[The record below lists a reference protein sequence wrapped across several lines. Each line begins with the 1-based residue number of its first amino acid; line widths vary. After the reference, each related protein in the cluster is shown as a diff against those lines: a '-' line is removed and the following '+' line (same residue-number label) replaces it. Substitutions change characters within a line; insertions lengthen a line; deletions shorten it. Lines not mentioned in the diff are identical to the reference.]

1 MSMKKKK
8 DIIRKAK
15 EVVRKEANGLLAL
28 RERIGNNFVKAV
40 EAIFNCKG
48 KVIVSGIGKSGIIG
62 RKIAATLSSTGTP
75 AFHLHPTEGVH
86 GDVGLVTK
94 DDVVIAI
101 SKSGETEELFRLI
114 PSLRKIGAYIIAFT
128 GNPESTLARQSDVVL
143 DISVDE
149 EACPYNLV
157 PTTSTAVTL
166 ALGDALALC
175 LFHLNNLKPKDFA
188 LFHPGGNIGKKLLT
202 RVEDVML
209 TGSYIP
215 IVPLGASMKETIL
228 EMTSKRG
235 ITTVVD
241 SKGKLKGVITDG
253 DLRRLLEK
261 SNDIF
266 TLSAGEIMTRKPRT
280 TKKDEL
286 AIKAVKIMETYG
298 ITSMPVVNSVKKPIG
313 IVHLHDLMRLGIV

>member
-1 MSMKKKK
+1 MKKKK
-8 DIIRKAK
+8 EIIKKAK
-15 EVVRKEANGLLAL
+15 EIVKKEADELLSL
-28 RERIGNNFVKAV
+28 QKRIGGNFVKAV
-40 EAIFNCKG
+40 EAIYNCKG

-75 AFHLHPTEGVH
+75 AFHLHPTEGIH

-94 DDVVIAI
+94 NDVVIAI

-114 PSLRKIGAYIIAFT
+114 PTLKRIGTFIIAFT
-128 GNPESTLARQSDVVL
+128 GNSHSTLAKQSDVVL

-157 PTTSTAVTL
+157 PTSSTAVTL

-175 LFHLNNLKPKDFA
+175 LFHLKNLKPKDFA
-188 LFHPGGNIGKKLLT
+188 LFHPGGSIGKKLLT
-202 RVEDVML
+202 KVEDVML
-209 TGSYIP
+209 TGSYVP
-215 IVPLGASMKETIL
+215 IVPVKASMKEAIL

-241 SKGKLKGVITDG
+241 SKGKITGVITDG

-261 SNDIF
+261 RSDIF
-266 TLSAGEIMTRKPRT
+266 KMSAGEIMTFNPRT
-280 TKKDEL
+280 VKKEEL
-286 AIKAVKIMETYG
+286 AINAVKLMEAYG
-298 ITSMPVVNSVKKPIG
+298 ITSIPVVNTTNRPIG
-313 IVHLHDLMRLGIV
+313 IIHLHDLMRLGIV

>member
-1 MSMKKKK
+1 MKKKK
-8 DIIRKAK
+8 EIIKKAK
-15 EVVRKEANGLLAL
+15 EIVKKEADELLSL
-28 RERIGNNFVKAV
+28 QKRIGGNFVKAV
-40 EAIFNCKG
+40 EAIYNCKG

-75 AFHLHPTEGVH
+75 AFHLHPTEGIH

-94 DDVVIAI
+94 NDVVIAI

-114 PSLRKIGAYIIAFT
+114 PTLKRIGTFIIAFT
-128 GNPESTLARQSDVVL
+128 GNSHSTLAKQSDVVL

-157 PTTSTAVTL
+157 PTSSTAVTL

-175 LFHLNNLKPKDFA
+175 LFHLKNLKPKDFA
-188 LFHPGGNIGKKLLT
+188 LFHPGGSIGRKLLT
-202 RVEDVML
+202 KVEDVML
-209 TGSYIP
+209 TGSYVP
-215 IVPLGASMKETIL
+215 IVPVKASMKEAIL

-241 SKGKLKGVITDG
+241 SKGKITGVITDG

-261 SNDIF
+261 RNDIF
-266 TLSAGEIMTRKPRT
+266 KMSAGEIMTFNPRT
-280 TKKDEL
+280 VKKEEL
-286 AIKAVKIMETYG
+286 AINAVKLMEAYG
-298 ITSMPVVNSVKKPIG
+298 ITSIPVVNTTNRPIG
-313 IVHLHDLMRLGIV
+313 IIHLHDLMRLGIV

>member
-1 MSMKKKK
+1 MKKKK
-8 DIIRKAK
+8 EIIKKAK
-15 EVVRKEANGLLAL
+15 EIVKKEADELLSL
-28 RERIGNNFVKAV
+28 QKRIGGNFVKAV
-40 EAIFNCKG
+40 EAIYNCKG

-75 AFHLHPTEGVH
+75 AFHLHPTEGIH

-94 DDVVIAI
+94 NDVVIAI

-114 PSLRKIGAYIIAFT
+114 PSLKRIGAFIIAFT
-128 GNPESTLARQSDVVL
+128 GNSHSTLAKQSDVVL

-157 PTTSTAVTL
+157 PTSSTAVTL

-175 LFHLNNLKPKDFA
+175 LFHLKNLKPKDFA
-188 LFHPGGNIGKKLLT
+188 LFHPGGSIGRKLLT
-202 RVEDVML
+202 KVEDVML
-209 TGSYIP
+209 TGSYVP
-215 IVPLGASMKETIL
+215 IVPVKASMKEAIL

-241 SKGKLKGVITDG
+241 SKGKITGVITDG

-261 SNDIF
+261 RNDIF
-266 TLSAGEIMTRKPRT
+266 KMSAGEIMTFNPRT
-280 TKKDEL
+280 VKKEEL
-286 AIKAVKIMETYG
+286 AINAVKLMEAYG
-298 ITSMPVVNSVKKPIG
+298 ITSIPVVNTTNRPIG
-313 IVHLHDLMRLGIV
+313 IIHLHDLMRLGIV

>member
-1 MSMKKKK
+1 MRNKK

-15 EVVRKEANGLLAL
+15 EVVKKEANELLAL
-28 RERIGNNFVKAV
+28 QKRIGNDFVKAV
-40 EAIFNCKG
+40 EAIYHCKG

-94 DDVVIAI
+94 DDVIIAI

-114 PSLRKIGAYIIAFT
+114 PSLRKIGVFIISFT
-128 GNPESTLARQSDVVL
+128 GNLESTLAKQSDVVL

-175 LFHLNNLKPKDFA
+175 LFHLKNLKPKDFA
-188 LFHPGGNIGKKLLT
+188 LLHPGGNIGKKLLT
-202 RVEDVML
+202 KVEDVML
-209 TGSYIP
+209 TGSYVP
-215 IVPLGASMKETIL
+215 IVPLKARMKETIL
-228 EMTSKRG
+228 EMTAKRG

-241 SKGKLKGVITDG
+241 AKGRIKGVITDG

-261 SNDIF
+261 RSDIF
-266 TLSAGEIMTRKPRT
+266 ILSAGQIMTRKPRT
-280 TKKDEL
+280 TNKDKL
-286 AIKAVKIMETYG
+286 AITVVKTMETYG
-298 ITSMPVVNSVKKPIG
+298 ITSMPVVNSAKKPIG
-313 IVHLHDLMRLGIV
+313 IIHLHDLMRLGIV

>member
-1 MSMKKKK
+1 MKKEK

-15 EVVRKEANGLLAL
+15 EVVRKEANELLAL
-28 RERIGNNFVKAV
+28 QRRIGKNFVKAV
-40 EAIFNCKG
+40 EACFTCKG

-101 SKSGETEELFRLI
+101 SKSGETEELFKLI
-114 PSLRKIGAYIIAFT
+114 PSLRKIGAFIIAFT
-128 GNPESTLARQSDVVL
+128 GNLESTLAKQSDVVL

-175 LFHLNNLKPKDFA
+175 LFHLNDLKPKDFA

-215 IVPLGASMKETIL
+215 IVPFKASMKETIL

-241 SKGKLKGVITDG
+241 TKGKLKGVITDG

-261 SNDIF
+261 KSDIF
-266 TLSAGEIMTRKPRT
+266 ALTAGQVMTRNPRT

-286 AIKAVKIMETYG
+286 AIKAVKTMETYG
-298 ITSMPVVNSVKKPIG
+298 ITSMPVVNTAKKPIG

>member
-1 MSMKKKK
+1 MKKKK
-8 DIIRKAK
+8 EIIKKAK
-15 EVVRKEANGLLAL
+15 EIVKKEADELLSL
-28 RERIGNNFVKAV
+28 QKRIGGNFVKAV
-40 EAIFNCKG
+40 EAIYNCKG

-75 AFHLHPTEGVH
+75 AYHLHPTEGIH

-94 DDVVIAI
+94 NDVVIAI

-114 PSLRKIGAYIIAFT
+114 PTLKRIGAFIIAFT
-128 GNPESTLARQSDVVL
+128 GNSHSTLAKQSDVVL

-157 PTTSTAVTL
+157 PTSSTAVTL

-175 LFHLNNLKPKDFA
+175 LFHLKNLKPKDFA
-188 LFHPGGNIGKKLLT
+188 LFHPGGIIGRKLLT
-202 RVEDVML
+202 KVEDVML
-209 TGSYIP
+209 TGSYVP
-215 IVPLGASMKETIL
+215 IVPVKASMKETIL

-241 SKGKLKGVITDG
+241 SKGKITGVITDG

-261 SNDIF
+261 RSDIF
-266 TLSAGEIMTRKPRT
+266 KMSAGEIMTFNPRT
-280 TKKDEL
+280 VKKEEL
-286 AIKAVKIMETYG
+286 AINAVKLMEAYG
-298 ITSMPVVNSVKKPIG
+298 ITSIPVVNTTNRPIG
-313 IVHLHDLMRLGIV
+313 IIHLHDLMRLGIV

>member
-1 MSMKKKK
+1 MKNKKE
-8 DIIRKAK
+8 IIKKAK
-15 EVVRKEANGLLAL
+15 EVVKKEAKGLLSL
-28 RERIGNNFVKAV
+28 EKRIGSNFVKAV
-40 EAIFNCKG
+40 DAIFNCQG

-75 AFHLHPTEGVH
+75 AFHLHPTEGMH

-94 DDVVIAI
+94 HDVVIAI

-114 PSLRKIGAYIIAFT
+114 PSLRKIGTFIIAFT
-128 GNPESTLARQSDVVL
+128 GNLQSTLAKQSDVVL

-215 IVPLGASMKETIL
+215 IVTLKASMKETIL

-241 SKGKLKGVITDG
+241 NKGKLKGVVTDG

-261 SNDIF
+261 RSDIF
-266 TLSAGEIMTRKPRT
+266 TLSAGEVMTRKPRT

-286 AIKAVKIMETYG
+286 AIKAVKAMETYG
-298 ITSMPVVNSVKKPIG
+298 ITSMPVVNSAKKPIG
-313 IVHLHDLMRLGIV
+313 IIHLHDLMRLGIV

>member
-1 MSMKKKK
+1 MKKKK
-8 DIIRKAK
+8 EIIKKAK
-15 EVVRKEANGLLAL
+15 EIVKKEADELLSL
-28 RERIGNNFVKAV
+28 QKRIGGNFVKAV
-40 EAIFNCKG
+40 EAIYNCKG

-75 AFHLHPTEGVH
+75 AFHLHPTEGIH

-94 DDVVIAI
+94 NDVVIAI

-114 PSLRKIGAYIIAFT
+114 PSLKRIGAFIIAFT
-128 GNPESTLARQSDVVL
+128 GNSHSTLAKQSDVVL

-157 PTTSTAVTL
+157 PTSSTAVTL

-175 LFHLNNLKPKDFA
+175 LFHLKNLKPKDFA
-188 LFHPGGNIGKKLLT
+188 LFHPGGSIGRKLLT
-202 RVEDVML
+202 KVEDVML
-209 TGSYIP
+209 TGSYVP
-215 IVPLGASMKETIL
+215 IVPVKASMKETIL

-241 SKGKLKGVITDG
+241 SKGKITGVITDG

-261 SNDIF
+261 RSDIF
-266 TLSAGEIMTRKPRT
+266 KMSAGEIMTFNPRT
-280 TKKDEL
+280 VKKEEL
-286 AIKAVKIMETYG
+286 AINAVKLMEAYG
-298 ITSMPVVNSVKKPIG
+298 ITSIPVVNTTNRPIG
-313 IVHLHDLMRLGIV
+313 IIHLHDLMRLGIV

>member
-1 MSMKKKK
+1 MKKKK
-8 DIIRKAK
+8 EIIKKAK
-15 EVVRKEANGLLAL
+15 EIVKKEADELLSL
-28 RERIGNNFVKAV
+28 QKRIGGNFVKAV
-40 EAIFNCKG
+40 EAIYNCKG

-75 AFHLHPTEGVH
+75 AFHLHPTEGIH

-94 DDVVIAI
+94 NDVVIAI

-114 PSLRKIGAYIIAFT
+114 PTLKRIGTFIIAFT
-128 GNPESTLARQSDVVL
+128 GNSHSTLAKQSDVVL

-157 PTTSTAVTL
+157 PTSSTAVTL

-175 LFHLNNLKPKDFA
+175 LFHLKNLKPKDFA
-188 LFHPGGNIGKKLLT
+188 LFHPGGSIGRKLLT
-202 RVEDVML
+202 KVEDVML
-209 TGSYIP
+209 TGSYVP
-215 IVPLGASMKETIL
+215 IVPVKASMKEAIL

-241 SKGKLKGVITDG
+241 SKGKITGVITDG

-261 SNDIF
+261 RSDIF
-266 TLSAGEIMTRKPRT
+266 KMSAGEIMTFNPRT
-280 TKKDEL
+280 VKKEEL
-286 AIKAVKIMETYG
+286 AINAVKLMEAYG
-298 ITSMPVVNSVKKPIG
+298 ITSIPVVNTTNRPIG
-313 IVHLHDLMRLGIV
+313 IIHLHDLMRLGIV

>member
-1 MSMKKKK
+1 MKNKK

-15 EVVRKEANGLLAL
+15 EVVKKEANELLAL
-28 RERIGNNFVKAV
+28 QKRIGNDFVQAV
-40 EAIFNCKG
+40 EAMYHCKG

-94 DDVVIAI
+94 DDIIIAI
-101 SKSGETEELFRLI
+101 SKSGETEELSRLL
-114 PSLRKIGAYIIAFT
+114 PSLRKIGVFIISFT
-128 GNPESTLARQSDVVL
+128 GNLESTLAKQSDVVL
-143 DISVDE
+143 DISVHE

-175 LFHLNNLKPKDFA
+175 LLHLKNLKPKDFA
-188 LFHPGGNIGKKLLT
+188 LFHPGGNIGKRLLT
-202 RVEDVML
+202 KVEDVML

-215 IVPLGASMKETIL
+215 IVPLKARMKETIL

-241 SKGKLKGVITDG
+241 TKGRIKGVITDG

-261 SNDIF
+261 RSDIF
-266 TLSAGEIMTRKPRT
+266 SLSAREIMTRKPRT
-280 TKKDEL
+280 TSKDEL
-286 AIKAVKIMETYG
+286 AITAVKTMETYG
-298 ITSMPVVNSVKKPIG
+298 ITSMPVVNSAKKPIG
-313 IVHLHDLMRLGIV
+313 IIHLHDLMRLGIV

>member
-1 MSMKKKK
+1 MKNKKE
-8 DIIRKAK
+8 IIRKAK
-15 EVVRKEANGLLAL
+15 EVVKKEANELLAL
-28 RERIGNNFVKAV
+28 QKRIGHDFVRAV
-40 EAIFNCKG
+40 EAMYQCKG

-94 DDVVIAI
+94 DDIIIAI
-101 SKSGETEELFRLI
+101 SKSGETEELSKLL
-114 PSLRKIGAYIIAFT
+114 PSLRRIGVFIISFT
-128 GNPESTLARQSDVVL
+128 GNSDSTLAKQSDVVL

-166 ALGDALALC
+166 ALGDAIAVC
-175 LFHLNNLKPKDFA
+175 LLHLKNLKPKDFA
-188 LFHPGGNIGKKLLT
+188 LFHPGGNIGKRLLT
-202 RVEDVML
+202 KVEDVML

-215 IVPLGASMKETIL
+215 IVSLKAKMKETIL

-241 SKGKLKGVITDG
+241 TKGRIKGVITDG

-261 SNDIF
+261 RSDIF
-266 TLSAGEIMTRKPRT
+266 SLSASAIMTRKPRT
-280 TKKDEL
+280 TNKDEL
-286 AIKAVKIMETYG
+286 AITAVKTMETYG
-298 ITSMPVVNSVKKPIG
+298 ITSMPVVNAAKKPIG
-313 IVHLHDLMRLGIV
+313 IIHLHDLMRLGIV